1 MELEHRFT
9 LPVGIDKAW
18 PALLDWELVSTCFPG
33 TTLDSANGNDFS
45 GSSTIK
51 LGPLPLTY
59 HGKATVVERDDR
71 AHRAV
76 IEATGNATRSAS
88 NAAMLVTA
96 TATATAPNKT
106 TVDLVT
112 TLSITGRPAKFGRPI
127 MVEVGNK
134 LISEFANAIAE
145 KLAGKPAGGFALVE
159 SSNPDEVAAALEA
172 EAVLEAEVAA
182 APAVAPAVSAP
193 RHAAPDHTPRRV
205 PTNQPVDVLGPAAAP
220 AAKQYG
226 PIIAG
231 IVVAILVIRKL
242 RK

>member
-18 PALLDWELVSTCFPG
+18 PALLDWELVSSCFPG
-33 TTLDSANGNDFS
+33 TTLDSASGSEFA

-76 IEATGNATRSAS
+76 IEATGNASRSSS

-106 TVDLVT
+106 TVDLLT
-112 TLSITGRPAKFGRPI
+112 TLSITGRPAKFGRPV
-127 MVEVGNK
+127 MVEIGNK
-134 LISEFANAIAE
+134 LISEFADAISE
-145 KLAGKPAGGFALVE
+145 KLTGKAASGFALVD
-159 SSNPDEVAAALEA
+159 STNPDEVAAEVEA
-172 EAVLEAEVAA
+172 AEIAAEQRAAELAAA
-182 APAVAPAVSAP
+182 APARTVAPVRQGRPPVGVLTPAVSP
-193 RHAAPDHTPRRV
+193 
-205 PTNQPVDVLGPAAAP
+205 LKKFLPAV
-220 AAKQYG
+220 
-226 PIIAG
+226 AG
-231 IVVAILVIRKL
+231 VVAALIVIRA
-242 RK
+242 RRR

>member
-33 TTLDSANGNDFS
+33 TTLDSASGNDFA

-96 TATATAPNKT
+96 TATATAPNRT

-134 LISEFANAIAE
+134 LIGEFANAISE
-145 KLAGKPAGGFALVE
+145 KLAGRPAGSFALVE
-159 SSNPDEVAAALEA
+159 STNPDEVAAALEA
-172 EAVLEAEVAA
+172 EAAAESVAEATRAAA
-182 APAVAPAVSAP
+182 APSAP
-193 RHAAPDHTPRRV
+193 RHAAPEYTPRRV
-205 PTNQPVDVLGPAAAP
+205 PSTQPIDVLGPAAKP

-231 IVVAILVIRKL
+231 ILVAILVIRKL